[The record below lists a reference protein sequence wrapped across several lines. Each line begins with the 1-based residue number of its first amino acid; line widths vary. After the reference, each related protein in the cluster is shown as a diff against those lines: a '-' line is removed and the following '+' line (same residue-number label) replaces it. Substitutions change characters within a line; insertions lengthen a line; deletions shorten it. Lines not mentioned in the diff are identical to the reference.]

1 VSDLPATFASAIEE
15 AELNAF
21 AVLCAA
27 TGMQSGRNAFIGD
40 AGERLG
46 VMVFGFTDSYQGDA
60 AFWDRHAFTEL
71 PFNAE
76 AIGRFRTRREVW
88 EWALRIVQAL
98 PIREAH
104 GSLRLF
110 RVERLGAV
118 EPFQVQIAGNT
129 ELTGWQMAI
138 TFNTASLTSGTGET

>member
-1 VSDLPATFASAIEE
+1 MIDLPATFANAIEE

-27 TGMQSGRNAFIGD
+27 TGMQSGRNAFIGE
-40 AGERLG
+40 AGDRIG
-46 VMVFGFTDSYQGDA
+46 VMVFGFTDSYQADA
-60 AFWDRHAFTEL
+60 AFWARHAFTEL

-110 RVERLGAV
+110 RVERLGGIEPIAV
-118 EPFQVQIAGNT
+118 SMGGKT
-129 ELTGWQMAI
+129 ELTGWQMSI
-138 TFNTASLTSGTGET
+138 TFHTASLTSGTGET

>member
-1 VSDLPATFASAIEE
+1 MIDLPATFASAIEE

-27 TGMQSGRNAFIGD
+27 SGMQSGRNAFIGD

-46 VMVFGFTDSYQGDA
+46 VMIFGFTDSIQGDA
-60 AFWDRHAFTEL
+60 AFWDRHSFTEL

-110 RVERLGAV
+110 RVGRLGGI
-118 EPFQVQIAGNT
+118 EPFTVSISGKV
-129 ELTGWQMAI
+129 ELVGWQMAI
-138 TFNTASLTSGTGET
+138 TFVTASLTSGTGES